1 MPNTFV
7 DNREAWL
14 RMSEIDYLGQFV
26 KVWLAFNAWYRSA
39 YSETQD
45 RKIINELKWNSSPV
59 GNALRPLIETQ
70 SEDAE
75 QFRSDI
81 GLLHHR
87 LEHYEINT
95 GKDEAKQ
102 RITFRKLYL
111 KDRPPGIDQVSSYGY
126 TFKVERK
133 PNGSIESSVLNRT
146 GASVLLFAQ
155 TKHQLP
161 DLTAH
166 SAFNELRQNQ
176 QNCLKELYERAAP
189 KDVADLLLTSRT
201 ATSMRC
207 GSYSFY
213 CSREELFAAVIEAVY
228 LMRCHL
234 FHGELSPTRQAS
246 ECYEPA
252 YRIVRRCI
260 TQQSEI

>member
-1 MPNTFV
+1 MPNTFI

-45 RKIINELKWNSSPV
+45 RKIINELKRNSSPV

-81 GLLHHR
+81 GFLHHR

-102 RITFRKLYL
+102 RITFRRVYL
-111 KDRPPGIDQVSSYGY
+111 KDRPPCIEQVTSYGF

-133 PNGSIESSVLNRT
+133 QNGAIESSVVNKSRSSIFLYP
-146 GASVLLFAQ
+146 Q
-155 TKHQLP
+155 TKHDLL
-161 DLTAH
+161 DLTAQQGF
-166 SAFNELRQNQ
+166 SVLRPNQ
-176 QNCLKELYERAAP
+176 QNCLRNLYEQIAP
-189 KDVADLLLTSRT
+189 KEVADLLSTTRTS
-201 ATSMRC
+201 AAIKC

-234 FHGELSPTRQAS
+234 FHGELSPTRKAS

-252 YRIVRRCI
+252 YRIVRRFINCV
-260 TQQSEI
+260 S